1 MKKVSVILPTYNRAH
16 TLKRAIDSVL
26 AQDYPDL
33 ELVVVDDCSIDNTQ
47 EMVSFIKDNR
57 LRYVRLPENK
67 GVAVARN
74 TGLGYATGEY
84 IAFLDSDDEWLNEKT
99 GLQVRTLEGL
109 GPNTGLIYTNGYNF
123 VRGNKNLCV
132 NDPRGSRVVYGD
144 KERDMAI
151 FPGRIMYTPP
161 SSWILP
167 RKIIDEI
174 GWLEESMAPWD
185 DCDYFVRIAVK
196 YDIYFLNVP
205 LVLWHEE
212 SNRLSLISERLQKS
226 KEIYLQKHL
235 SLLRK
240 DKEHLFRFYKTMAK
254 DWQRL
259 GNRKKSFEFLVRA
272 LEVKPFA
279 LSVYFKIL
287 KSHL

>member
-1 MKKVSVILPTYNRAH
+1 MRKVSVILPTYNRAH

-33 ELVVVDDCSIDNTQ
+33 ELIVVDDCSTDNTQ
-47 EMVSFIKDNR
+47 EIVSSIKNNG
-57 LRYVRLPENK
+57 LHYVRLPENK
-67 GVAVARN
+67 GVAAARN

-84 IAFLDSDDEWLNEKT
+84 IAFLDSDDEWFKEKI
-99 GLQVRTLEGL
+99 GLQVKTLEGL
-109 GPNTGLIYTNGYNF
+109 EPSAGLIYTNGYNF
-123 VRGNKNLCV
+123 IRGNKNLCV
-132 NDPRGSRVVYGD
+132 NDTGESRVVYGGRQ
-144 KERDMAI
+144 RDNGI
-151 FPGRIMYTPP
+151 FPGRIMATPP

-174 GWLEESMAPWD
+174 GWLEENMVPWD

-196 YDIYFLNVP
+196 YDIYFLNLP
-205 LVLWHEE
+205 LVIWHEE
-212 SNRLSLISERLQKS
+212 SNRLSLVNERLQKS
-226 KEIYLQKHL
+226 KEVYLQRHL
-235 SLLRK
+235 NLLKK

-259 GNRKKSFEFLVRA
+259 GNKKKSFEFLVRA

-287 KSHL
+287 KAHL